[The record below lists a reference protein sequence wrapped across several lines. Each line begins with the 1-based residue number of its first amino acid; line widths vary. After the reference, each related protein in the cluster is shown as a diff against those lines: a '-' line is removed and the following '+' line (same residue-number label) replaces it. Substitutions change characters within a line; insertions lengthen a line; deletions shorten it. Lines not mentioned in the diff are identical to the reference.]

1 MNRVKT
7 IINATISISIVLLPA
22 YAGVVHK
29 WVDEKGITHYS
40 DEAPIS
46 DTSEM
51 TQIELPR
58 TTQATAGAQDD
69 YYSIANQW
77 ERMLKERLNRA
88 KLKLEHDRLK
98 STQREE
104 KSDKFY
110 PQESDENR
118 YATIYNGYRRYHRPS
133 RKSSS
138 YLNHPNKRLM
148 YKAYP
153 PGLHPGRNL
162 GRGSY

>member
-1 MNRVKT
+1 MNCVKT

-29 WVDEKGITHYS
+29 WVDEKGMTHYS
-40 DEAPIS
+40 DEAPVS
-46 DTSEM
+46 ETSEM
-51 TQIELPR
+51 TQIELPSA
-58 TTQATAGAQDD
+58 TQATAGAQGD

-77 ERMLKERLNRA
+77 ERMLRERLKRA

-98 STQREE
+98 AAKRE
-104 KSDKFY
+104 DKADKIY
-110 PQESDENR
+110 AREPDETR
-118 YATIYNGYRRYHRPS
+118 YVTFYNGYRRYHRRS

-153 PGLHPGRNL
+153 PGLHPGRNR
-162 GRGSY
+162 GPGSY

>member
-1 MNRVKT
+1 MNCVKI
-7 IINATISISIVLLPA
+7 IINATISISMVLLPA

-40 DEAPIS
+40 DEAPVANI
-46 DTSEM
+46 SEM
-51 TQIELPR
+51 MQIESPSN
-58 TTQATAGAQDD
+58 TQATAGTQGD

-77 ERMLKERLNRA
+77 ERMHKERLERA
-88 KLKLEHDRLK
+88 KLKLEQDRLK
-98 STQREE
+98 AAKR
-104 KSDKFY
+104 KDKPDRVYVQERDETRYVTFY
-110 PQESDENR
+110 D
-118 YATIYNGYRRYHRPS
+118 GYRRYHRPP
-133 RKSSS
+133 RKSSP

-162 GRGSY
+162 GRSSY